1 MAPMVP
7 RASPGH
13 RYPKARLQGNRPDRP
28 VRRGSA
34 DPAPGVIAST
44 AMQFHQLLARTQLE
58 DRFGSVL
65 SREGSLSVTSKDLV
79 GARYRSL
86 LTEMTEIVWHQWRSG
101 IRRGAIKG
109 FFLSGPPGV
118 GKTSLALRVAY
129 ELSLRAGADAP
140 DDGADDGVVVALI
153 DGGDIAR
160 SRYGESEERLREVF
174 TRAQK
179 GFTEP
184 NQRTI
189 VLFDDVESILM
200 ARGSSNAK
208 EWHFSQDSVFFHSV
222 DELDTSRTAVFL
234 TSNRPDL
241 VDDAIRDRFLAYP
254 LGSPDVDLLVE
265 VARRRAEEHQ
275 FTAAQQE
282 RLAERIRSDAAGGD
296 LRSVREA
303 ERLVVRQYIE
313 DVLGR
318 ESLAHLGEG

>member
-1 MAPMVP
+1 MIHLLVRGAAGSKWFGGL
-7 RASPGH
+7 AS
-13 RYPKARLQGNRPDRP
+13 A
-28 VRRGSA
+28 
-34 DPAPGVIAST
+34 
-44 AMQFHQLLARTQLE
+44 AMQFHQILSLPQLE
-58 DRFGSVL
+58 GRFGPVIA
-65 SREGSLSVTSKDLV
+65 RENGISTTAKDLA
-79 GARYRSL
+79 GPSYRSV
-86 LTEMTEIVWHQWRSG
+86 LTEMCEIVSHQWQSG

-129 ELSLRAGADAP
+129 ELSLRASADAP
-140 DDGADDGVVVALI
+140 DAPPDEQVALALI

-174 TRAQK
+174 NRAQS
-179 GFTEP
+179 GFTQP

-241 VDDAIRDRFLAYP
+241 VDEAIRDRFLAYS
-254 LGSPDVDLLVE
+254 LGVPDTDLLVE
-265 VARRRAEEHQ
+265 VALRRAAEHH
-275 FTAAQQE
+275 FTIEQQE
-282 RLAERIRSDAAGGD
+282 RLADRIRERARAGD
-296 LRSVREA
+296 VRSIREA

-318 ESLAHLGEG
+318 TSIAQLGED

>member
-1 MAPMVP
+1 
-7 RASPGH
+7 
-13 RYPKARLQGNRPDRP
+13 
-28 VRRGSA
+28 
-34 DPAPGVIAST
+34 
-44 AMQFHQLLARTQLE
+44 MQFHQLLSRPQLV
-58 DRFGSVL
+58 DRFGPVV
-65 SREGSLSVTSKDLV
+65 SRDGPITVTEKDLV

-86 LTEMTEIVWHQWRSG
+86 LTEMTEIVWHQWQSG

-129 ELSLRAGADAP
+129 ELSLRASGDDAASRP
-140 DDGADDGVVVALI
+140 DDGVVVALI

-174 TRAQK
+174 NRAQK

-184 NQRTI
+184 GQRTI

-254 LGSPDVDLLVE
+254 LGNPDAELLVE
-265 VARRRAEEHQ
+265 VASRRAAEHQ
-275 FTAAQQE
+275 FSPDQQA
-282 RLAERIRSDAAGGD
+282 RLAERVRSDALAGE

-303 ERLVVRQYIE
+303 ERMVVRQYVE